1 MGLITV
7 LFLSIFVFLTH
18 PSASTGKN
26 IRKPYAAGTFY
37 PSDPAEL
44 KAMLE
49 MMETEASSLNQ
60 KETRQEDGPMILILP
75 HAGYPYSGSLATQGY
90 DLVKARP
97 IKTVIIIGPY
107 HKDMFEG
114 VSLWSKGAFETP
126 LGQVPID
133 EEFSASLQRGLKKA
147 KATATQLQKLHEQ
160 EHSVEVHVPFVQFFF
175 PAAKIVPILI
185 RDFGAAKKLA
195 HILAPLVR
203 GRSDVLVIASTDMSH
218 YYKQETANRIDAHTL
233 ELFESKNIPAL
244 EDALKEKKSAELCG
258 DAATISVF
266 TLASILGCDAYSFVR
281 HATSGDITGEYDR
294 VVGYSTS
301 ALFETSPY
309 TEKQGRVLLDTAWKT
324 LKKYLK
330 KGEIPQ
336 IHVDA
341 PQLNRMAATF
351 VTLRTKDGVL
361 RGCIGQ
367 LSPSEPLVSSV
378 VHMTIAAATKDARFP
393 PVQLSEIDHLSLEIS
408 ILSPP
413 QKVSSADDIIF
424 GKHGVIL
431 SQGNHRGVFLP
442 DVAENFQT
450 KEEFLSE
457 LCTQKAGLDE
467 KCWIS
472 PETTIEVFTT
482 HIIR

>member
-1 MGLITV
+1 MRLITA
-7 LFLSIFVFLTH
+7 LFLSIFIFLTH
-18 PSASTGKN
+18 ASASTEKN
-26 IRKPYAAGTFY
+26 VRTPYVAGTFY
-37 PSDPAEL
+37 PSDPVEL
-44 KAMLE
+44 KAMLK
-49 MMETEASSLNQ
+49 MMATEASTLN
-60 KETRQEDGPMILILP
+60 KKNTRQEDGPIILILP
-75 HAGYPYSGSLATQGY
+75 HAGYQYSGSLAAQGY
-90 DLVKARP
+90 DLVKTRP
-97 IKTVIIIGPY
+97 INTVIIIGPY

-114 VSLWSKGAFETP
+114 VSLWPKGSFETP
-126 LGQVPID
+126 LGQAKID
-133 EEFSASLQRGLKKA
+133 EEFVAPLQKELKKA
-147 KATATQLQKLHEQ
+147 KATATQLQKLHEK
-160 EHSVEVHVPFVQFFF
+160 EHAVEVHVPFVQFFF
-175 PAAKIVPILI
+175 PTAKIVPILI

-195 HILAPLVR
+195 HVIAPLVK
-203 GRSDVLVIASTDMSH
+203 GRSDVLIIASTDMSH
-218 YYKQETANRIDAHTL
+218 YYNQETANTMDAHTI
-233 ELFESKNIPAL
+233 ELFESKNIPDL
-244 EDALKEKKSAELCG
+244 EKALKERKSAELCG

-266 TLASILGCDAYSFVR
+266 TLASILGCDTYSFVR
-281 HATSGDITGEYDR
+281 HATSGDVTSEYDR

-309 TEKQGRVLLDTAWKT
+309 TEKQGRALLNMAWKT

-336 IHVDA
+336 VHIDD
-341 PQLNRMAATF
+341 PQLNRIAATF

-367 LSPSEPLVSSV
+367 LSPSEPLISSV
-378 VHMTIAAATKDARFP
+378 IHMTIAAATKDARFP
-393 PVQLSEIDHLSLEIS
+393 PVQPSEIDHLSLEIS

-413 QKVSSADDIIF
+413 QKVNSVEDIVF

-450 KEEFLSE
+450 KEDFLSE

-472 PETTIEVFTT
+472 PDTTIEIFTT